1 MDLNDFRSFISD
13 SGIDVWTCIE
23 MAISVASADHQI
35 ELRNRR
41 DGIVEKLFAPPC
53 QNCVE
58 KKDEVDR
65 QSLGQNDDEAD
76 EQRKI
81 IEIRNLLDDHS
92 QNERYL
98 IEMLQR
104 LLEMNTSFITLKNTE
119 IGRHVA
125 KLRKHSSSE
134 VRRLVKIV
142 IRKWKETVDEWV
154 KQNTPIEEEEVATE
168 FNGDVRDHP
177 NPPKRKARDNGVLL
191 NHEDYQESQYAKK
204 QVKDISKL
212 KNSVVSN
219 NGGIGRGS
227 VLINN

>member
-58 KKDEVDR
+58 KKDE
-65 QSLGQNDDEAD
+65 
-76 EQRKI
+76 
-81 IEIRNLLDDHS
+81 
-92 QNERYL
+92 NERYL

-227 VLINN
+227 VLINNW

>member
-1 MDLNDFRSFISD
+1 MDLNSFRSFISD
-13 SGIDVWTCIE
+13 SGIDVWTCID
-23 MAISVASADHQI
+23 MAISVASADHEV

-58 KKDEVDR
+58 KKDEIDQ
-65 QSLGQNDDEAD
+65 QSLGLIDDEAD

-81 IEIRNLLDDHS
+81 LEIRNLLDDHS

-119 IGRHVA
+119 IGRHVT

-168 FNGDVRDHP
+168 FNGDARSHP

-191 NHEDYQESQYAKK
+191 NHEGYQESQYAKK

-219 NGGIGRGS
+219 NGGRGS
-227 VLINN
+227 VLIIN

>member
-13 SGIDVWTCIE
+13 SGVDVWTCID
-23 MAISVASADHQI
+23 MSISVASADHQI
-35 ELRNRR
+35 ELRSRR

-53 QNCVE
+53 QNCVNKVE
-58 KKDEVDR
+58 LDH
-65 QSLGQNDDEAD
+65 QNLGQNDDDEAD

-81 IEIRNLLDDHS
+81 LEIRNLLDDHS

-98 IEMLQR
+98 IELLQR

-119 IGRHVA
+119 IGRHVT

-134 VRRLVKIV
+134 VRRLVKVV
-142 IRKWKETVDEWV
+142 IRKWKETVDVWV
-154 KQNTPIEEEEVATE
+154 RENTPIEEEEVATE
-168 FNGDVRDHP
+168 FNGDARSHP
-177 NPPKRKARDNGVLL
+177 NPPKRKARDSGTLL

-212 KNSVVSN
+212 KNSIVSN
-219 NGGIGRGS
+219 NGGRGS
-227 VLINN
+227 VLINNW